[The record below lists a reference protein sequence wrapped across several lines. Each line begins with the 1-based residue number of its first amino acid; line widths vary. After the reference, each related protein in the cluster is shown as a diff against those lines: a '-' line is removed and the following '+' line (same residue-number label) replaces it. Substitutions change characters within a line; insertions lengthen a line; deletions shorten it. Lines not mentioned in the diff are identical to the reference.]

1 MNDTNTTDSRQPVQS
16 SVIATGFDTKACRER
31 PGGDGT
37 AVPFGLVA
45 GFHRLTSW
53 ILHGHHKTST
63 PPVSIRRHRC
73 HQTQSTRSGAGHRAP
88 SSDSIRTQSTP
99 VSGTHVE
106 FTPVVGGAAG
116 SRCNSQS
123 TFGSQTPSSDERPL
137 HSLLPYSQAQTGRC
151 EGGAIAQQPGQAQ
164 KKSVQGKLTLAFVDE
179 CGFSP
184 SQPVNYSWTVWGERK
199 YVPYENPNRRRMNV
213 MAAMVSDGRSG
224 TLVWSK
230 QPRPF
235 KSEEFVE
242 FLTRTFSEVNGL
254 KVVVVDNYSIH
265 RSRVVRDACGRLRR
279 AGIVLY
285 YLPAYSPEL
294 NDIEGVFGA
303 IKHHDMPERAY
314 KSLDELG
321 EAIDSA
327 FDRAD
332 RRLKLRYEYQLR
344 PDA

>member
-1 MNDTNTTDSRQPVQS
+1 MSDALLGRGVTLSPR
-16 SVIATGFDTKACRER
+16 SV
-31 PGGDGT
+31 
-37 AVPFGLVA
+37 
-45 GFHRLTSW
+45 
-53 ILHGHHKTST
+53 
-63 PPVSIRRHRC
+63 RRHLRQMNARYIRSC
-73 HQTQSTRSGAGHRAP
+73 RTLKHKQDTVKVKQSR
-88 SSDSIRTQSTP
+88 DSLD
-99 VSGTHVE
+99 
-106 FTPVVGGAAG
+106 
-116 SRCNSQS
+116 N
-123 TFGSQTPSSDERPL
+123 L
-137 HSLLPYSQAQTGRC
+137 K
-151 EGGAIAQQPGQAQ
+151 
-164 KKSVQGKLTLAFVDE
+164 KKSAQGKLTLAFVDE

-184 SQPVNYSWTVWGERK
+184 SQPVNYSWAVWGERK

-213 MAAMVSDGRSG
+213 MAAMMSDGRSG

-235 KSEEFVE
+235 RSEEFVK

-265 RSRVVRDACGRLRR
+265 RSKVVKEACGSLRR

-285 YLPAYSPEL
+285 YLPPYSPEL

-327 FDRAD
+327 FGRAD
-332 RRLKLRYEYQLR
+332 RRLKSRYEYQLR
-344 PDA
+344 PAA